1 MCLNPFSAVTG
12 DTVLYD
18 ILWKDSCLRRI
29 NIFINLIIC
38 IIVIMVIFVKLA
50 KCNAAIRKK
59 KKKYDINKNFQSMKN
74 VFL

>member
-29 NIFINLIIC
+29 NIFINLIIG

-59 KKKYDINKNFQSMKN
+59 NKKTQNKKTT
-74 VFL
+74 